1 MSRIHDL
8 LNRAEQ
14 EKELLRVVDLE
25 RESVALPVAVGG
37 SAKSRASHEIGSSTA
52 LTFDDLL
59 TFCPRGA
66 WMLDP
71 ASNVFSGTKHEPA
84 AAEEFRGIRSRLYRL
99 REARQLK
106 TILVTS
112 PVPKEGKSFVACN
125 LAHALAIQP
134 DCRVLLIDANLRNPA
149 LHRFFSTLLT
159 PGLSD
164 YLLKPGDPISIVQ
177 RGENDNL
184 ILIAAG
190 SAVAGPAELL
200 SNGQLASLIKLVA
213 PAFDWILIDSPPAIP
228 FTDAALLANQCEG
241 VLMVVRSNSTPLEV
255 ARQARRKFR
264 EGHIAGVVLNGA
276 AAPQNYA
283 EIH

>member
-1 MSRIHDL
+1 MSRIRDL

-14 EKELLRVVDLE
+14 EKELLRVVDLD
-25 RESVALPVAVGG
+25 RESVALPLAGG
-37 SAKSRASHEIGSSTA
+37 APAPGRGAHPIGSFTP
-52 LTFDDLL
+52 LNFDDLL
-59 TFCPRGA
+59 SFCPQRA
-66 WMLDP
+66 WVPDP
-71 ASNVFSGTKHEPA
+71 ASNVFSGAKHQPA

-99 REARQLK
+99 RETSQLK
-106 TILVTS
+106 TILITS

-125 LAHALAIQP
+125 LAHALALQP

-149 LHRFFSTLLT
+149 LHGFFGTEVT

-164 YLLKPGDPISIVQ
+164 YLLKPDDPMSILQ
-177 RGENDNL
+177 RGEANNL

-190 SAVAGPAELL
+190 SVAAGPAELL
-200 SNGQLASLIKLVA
+200 SNGQLALLIKLVG

-228 FTDAALLANQCEG
+228 FTDASLLANQCEG
-241 VLMVVRSNSTPLEV
+241 VLLVVRSNSTPLEV
-255 ARQARRKFR
+255 ARQARRRFR

-276 AAPQNYA
+276 AAHQNYL

>member
-8 LNRAEQ
+8 LNRAGQ

-25 RESVALPVAVGG
+25 CESVALPVGA
-37 SAKSRASHEIGSSTA
+37 SQSRGTREIRSSTP
-52 LTFDDLL
+52 LVFDDLL
-59 TFCPRGA
+59 SFCPRGA
-66 WMLDP
+66 WILDP
-71 ASNVFSGTKHEPA
+71 ASNVFSGAKHQPA

-99 REARQLK
+99 RETRQLK

-112 PVPKEGKSFVACN
+112 PVPNEGKSFVACN

-134 DCRVLLIDANLRNPA
+134 DCRVLLIDANLRKPA
-149 LHRFFSTLLT
+149 LHRFFGTLPT

-164 YLLKPGDPISIVQ
+164 YLLKPDDPMSIVQ
-177 RGENDNL
+177 RGESNNL

-200 SNGQLASLIKLVA
+200 SNGQLASLLKLVA
-213 PAFDWILIDSPPAIP
+213 PAFDWVLIDSPPAIP

-241 VLMVVRSNSTPLEV
+241 VLLVVRSDSTPLEA

-276 AAPQNYA
+276 AVHQNYA